1 MLEEILDRR
10 NIEKALVQVETNK
23 GAAGIDGMGC
33 SELRSYINTQ
43 WQTLRQNIL
52 EGSYKPGPVRK
63 AEIDKPQGGKRK
75 LGIPTVV
82 DRMLQQAIAQWLT
95 PMYEREFSKWSYGFR
110 PNRNAHQAVLQAEQ
124 YLNEGKIWVIEMDLE
139 NFFDRVNHDRLMS
152 TLSRRVTDKRT
163 LKLIRSYLTS
173 GIMEGGVISTRSE
186 GTPQGSPLSP
196 LLSNIVLDELD
207 KELEK
212 RGHSFVRYA
221 DDVSVYLS
229 SEAAAK
235 RVMTNITTFI
245 EGKLLLKVNREKTKV
260 SKPEGSMLL
269 GFSFR
274 LLKGK
279 WIIKVAG
286 RSAKRIKQKLKAI
299 TLRSKSMSEGERITK
314 LNTIIRGW
322 VNYFVI
328 AKAKSVMQSLDGN
341 VRNRL
346 RMCKWK
352 QWKVTKARRANLL
365 KLGASFR
372 DAYNHGGSSA
382 GYCRVAQSFILCK
395 TLTDAYFRKQGY
407 VGFSDLF
414 LGRTEK
420 QTSLF

>member
-1 MLEEILDRR
+1 MLEQILDRR
-10 NIEKALVQVETNK
+10 NIEKALVQVERNK
-23 GAAGIDGMGC
+23 GTAGIDGMQC

-43 WQTLRQNIL
+43 WQRLRQNIL
-52 EGSYKPGPVRK
+52 QSSYEPSPVRRV
-63 AEIDKPQGGKRK
+63 EIPKPQGGKRM

-95 PMYEREFSKWSYGFR
+95 PMYEGEFSNRSYGFR

-139 NFFDRVNHDRLMS
+139 NFFDKVNHDKLMS
-152 TLSRRVTDKRT
+152 TLSRKITDKRT
-163 LKLIRSYLTS
+163 RKLIRSYLTS

-212 RGHSFVRYA
+212 RGHAFVRYA
-221 DDVSVYLS
+221 DDVSVYVS
-229 SEAAAK
+229 SEASAK
-235 RVMTNITTFI
+235 RVMTGITKYI
-245 EGKLLLKVNREKTKV
+245 EEKLRLKVNREKTRAGE
-260 SKPEGSMLL
+260 PEESILL

-274 LLKGK
+274 KLKGK
-279 WIIKVAG
+279 WIIKITRRSVA
-286 RSAKRIKQKLKAI
+286 RIKGKLKAI
-299 TLRSKSMSEGERITK
+299 TLRSRPMSEGERITK
-314 LNTIIRGW
+314 LNPMIRGW

-328 AKAKSVMQSLDGN
+328 ARAKSWMQHLDGN

-352 QWKVTKARRANLL
+352 QWKTTQARRANLL
-365 KLGASFR
+365 KLGASSR
-372 DAYNHGGSSA
+372 DAYHHGGSSA
-382 GYCRVAQSFILCK
+382 GYCRVARSFILCK

>member
-23 GAAGIDGMGC
+23 GAAGIDAMQWN
-33 SELRSYINTQ
+33 ELRSYINTQ
-43 WQTLRQNIL
+43 WQALRQSIL
-52 EGSYKPGPVRK
+52 EGSYEPSPVRK
-63 AEIDKPQGGKRK
+63 VEIPKPQGGKRM

-95 PMYEREFSKWSYGFR
+95 PMYEPEFSKRSYGFR

-124 YLNEGKIWVIEMDLE
+124 YLNEGKIWVIELDLE
-139 NFFDRVNHDRLMS
+139 NFFDKVNHDRLMNK
-152 TLSRRVTDKRT
+152 LSRRVTDKRT

-196 LLSNIVLDELD
+196 LLSNIALDELD

-212 RGHSFVRYA
+212 RRHNFVRYA

-229 SEAAAK
+229 SESAAE
-235 RVMTNITTFI
+235 RVMSTMTKFI
-245 EGKLLLKVNREKTKV
+245 ERKLRLKVNREKTKV
-260 SKPEGSMLL
+260 SKPRKSRLL
-269 GFSFR
+269 GFSFS
-274 LLKGK
+274 LYKGK
-279 WIIKVAG
+279 WIIHIAR
-286 RSAKRIKQKLKAI
+286 RSVERIKKKFKAM
-299 TLRSKSMSEGERITK
+299 TLRSKSMSEGERIAK
-314 LNTIIRGW
+314 LNTVIRGW

-328 AKAKSVMQSLDGN
+328 AKAKSRMQHLDGN
-341 VRNRL
+341 LRTRL

-352 QWKVTKARRANLL
+352 QWKTTQTRRANLL
-365 KLGASFR
+365 KLGASLG
-372 DAYNHGGSSA
+372 DAHNHGGSSA

-407 VGFSDLF
+407 VGFFDLYQR
-414 LGRTEK
+414 RTEK

>member
-1 MLEEILDRR
+1 MLEQILDRR
-10 NIEKALVQVETNK
+10 NIEKALVQVEANK
-23 GAAGIDGMGC
+23 GAAGIDGMQC

-43 WQTLRQNIL
+43 WQTLRQNVL
-52 EGSYKPGPVRK
+52 QGNYAPSPVRK
-63 AEIDKPQGGKRK
+63 VEIPKPQGGKRT

-95 PMYEREFSKWSYGFR
+95 PMYEPEFSKWSYGFR

-124 YLNEGKIWVIEMDLE
+124 YLNKGKIWVIEMDLE
-139 NFFDRVNHDRLMS
+139 NFFDRVNHDRLMR
-152 TLSRRVTDKRT
+152 TLSRKVTDKRT

-212 RGHSFVRYA
+212 RGHAFVRYA
-221 DDVSVYLS
+221 DDVSVYVS
-229 SEAAAK
+229 SETSAK
-235 RVMTNITTFI
+235 RVMTGLTEYI
-245 EGKLLLKVNREKTKV
+245 EEKLRLKVNKEKTKV
-260 SKPEGSMLL
+260 SKPEGTMLL
-269 GFSFR
+269 GFSFGK
-274 LLKGK
+274 LKDK
-279 WIIKVAG
+279 WIIKVAK
-286 RSAKRIKQKLKAI
+286 RSAERIKRKLKAI
-299 TLRSKSMSEGERITK
+299 TLRNKPMSESERISS
-314 LNTIIRGW
+314 LNPIIRGW

-328 AKAKSVMQSLDGN
+328 AMAKTWMESLDGH

-365 KLGASFR
+365 KLGASSR
-372 DAYNHGGSSA
+372 DAYEHGGSSA
-382 GYCRVAQSFILCK
+382 GYSRVARSYILCK
-395 TLTDAYFRKQGY
+395 TLTVAYFRKQGY
-407 VGFSDLF
+407 VGFSECYAE
-414 LGRTEK
+414 RTDK